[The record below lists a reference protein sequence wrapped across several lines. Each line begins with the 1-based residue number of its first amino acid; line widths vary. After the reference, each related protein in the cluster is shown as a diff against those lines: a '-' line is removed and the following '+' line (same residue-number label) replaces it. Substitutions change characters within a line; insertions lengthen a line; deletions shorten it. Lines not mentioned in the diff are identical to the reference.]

1 MVDDNESKALCK
13 LCDVKLL
20 RGKSPKTFSS
30 KPLWNHLKSAHN
42 TQHDL
47 IKLSKGDKT
56 VGADVD
62 VDDVVVAGEKEK
74 SSATQPD
81 IATAFANMTPFKPN
95 STQAQAITKAI
106 GEFCFHLS

>member
-1 MVDDNESKALCK
+1 MSSKIWKYFKVVDDNESKALCK

-20 RGKSPKTFSS
+20 RGKSPKTFST

-62 VDDVVVAGEKEK
+62 VDDVVVVVRWFFLPDTGYPAINGYPMAGYLGRI
-74 SSATQPD
+74 SG
-81 IATAFANMTPFKPN
+81 IR
-95 STQAQAITKAI
+95 
-106 GEFCFHLS
+106 